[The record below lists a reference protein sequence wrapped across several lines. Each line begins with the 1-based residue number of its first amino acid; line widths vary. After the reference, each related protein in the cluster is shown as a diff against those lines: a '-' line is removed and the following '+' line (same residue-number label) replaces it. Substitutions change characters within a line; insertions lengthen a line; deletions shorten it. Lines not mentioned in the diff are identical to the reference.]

1 MNYDSDSIVT
11 LIDEDGVEKDFGFVD
26 SIQLK
31 GNTYIALTEL
41 EDDSDD
47 EESELILLKVEKD
60 SNGED
65 TLVSIDDDD
74 EFDDV
79 ADAFEDL
86 FAQDIEE
93 Q

>member
-26 SIQLK
+26 SIQLN
-31 GNTYIALTEL
+31 GNTYVALTEL
-41 EDDSDD
+41 DSDSED
-47 EESELILLKVEKD
+47 EESELILLRVEKD
-60 SNGED
+60 ANGED

-86 FAQDIEE
+86 FAQDVEE
-93 Q
+93 D